1 MTFLVW
7 VSLLPGLGQMDPV
20 KANWIEC
27 RSLMNGYLSGLIAL
41 YLSLKGIIL
50 IIVLSLCI
58 LNALIGALSLLRF
71 MMVG

>member
-7 VSLLPGLGQMDPV
+7 VSLLPGLGQMDHV
-20 KANWIEC
+20 KANWIEWW
-27 RSLMNGYLSGLIAL
+27 SLKNGYLSGLIAPNL
-41 YLSLKGIIL
+41 TLKGTML

-58 LNALIGALSLLRF
+58 LNALIEALSLLRF